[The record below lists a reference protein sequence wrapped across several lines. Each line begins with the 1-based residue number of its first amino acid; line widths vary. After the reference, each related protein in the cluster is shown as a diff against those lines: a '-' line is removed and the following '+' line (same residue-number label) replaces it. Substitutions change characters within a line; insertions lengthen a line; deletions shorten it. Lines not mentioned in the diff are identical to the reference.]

1 VNSSTFRVAA
11 ARRPDSTPEDFEPAV
26 WAVVTQLDRA
36 SGSRI
41 PPMAATARL
50 GPRRN
55 KWPPPSFIK
64 LDLVNIAPLVF
75 MLSFSGRVAENEM
88 LGKRASTTFRE
99 ISCHSSDGQRRARRV
114 NLLGRVLRGGHALS
128 KPQPRATFHVSLLP
142 VLLALLA
149 TGGCAS
155 PSVEF
160 DEQAASLGLRRQVVA
175 GKPFQH
181 AIYAKDGAPGDRL
194 HVYLGSDGTPWFA
207 GLPAA
212 DPTPRNPLVLR
223 LMALD
228 PTPAVYL
235 GRPCYHGLAGTAPCA
250 PGWWTSERY
259 GEFVVDSMAAALR
272 PIIAE
277 RGHPR
282 IAWFGHSGGGTLAVL
297 LAERFPETV
306 AVVTIAGNLDID
318 AWADLHGYD
327 RLTGSLN
334 PVSRP
339 PLPAN
344 VRQRHY
350 AGGRDRVVPADL
362 IEEAAADRHAQVI
375 VIDAYEHVCCWEDL
389 WPEILADLDAATDD

>member
-1 VNSSTFRVAA
+1 
-11 ARRPDSTPEDFEPAV
+11 
-26 WAVVTQLDRA
+26 
-36 SGSRI
+36 
-41 PPMAATARL
+41 
-50 GPRRN
+50 
-55 KWPPPSFIK
+55 
-64 LDLVNIAPLVF
+64 
-75 MLSFSGRVAENEM
+75 
-88 LGKRASTTFRE
+88 
-99 ISCHSSDGQRRARRV
+99 
-114 NLLGRVLRGGHALS
+114 
-128 KPQPRATFHVSLLP
+128 
-142 VLLALLA
+142 
-149 TGGCAS
+149 
-155 PSVEF
+155 
-160 DEQAASLGLRRQVVA
+160 
-175 GKPFQH
+175 
-181 AIYAKDGAPGDRL
+181 
-194 HVYLGSDGTPWFA
+194 
-207 GLPAA
+207 
-212 DPTPRNPLVLR
+212 
-223 LMALD
+223 MALD

-259 GEFVVDSMAAALR
+259 GESVVDSMAAALR

-362 IEEAAADRHAQVI
+362 IEEAAADGNAEVI